1 MTTSGNAASKR
12 RAGWWILLAT
22 ILAASMAFVGSTALN
37 VSLPA
42 IQRDLAARGAD
53 LLWISNS
60 YTIVQASL
68 IVVGGSLSD
77 YYGRNRICLLGILI
91 FGAASMICGLTVST
105 EALIA
110 GRFAQGVGS
119 AMIIPSSL
127 AIVSANFDYSRQ
139 GWAIGIW
146 SAFTLLA
153 SGVGPIVGGILTE
166 MGLWR
171 SVFFIHIPFGIV
183 AALVL
188 LFHVA
193 ESYDTESPQKV
204 SIIGGVLVTLGLVG
218 ITFGFTEGPQYS
230 FNNPLI
236 WLSIAAGVGALAIFI
251 WNEQRREY
259 SLIPLDLFKSRT
271 LSGANLVTALL
282 YGALGPA
289 TLYLPLNM
297 IQIQGYSETFT
308 GLSLLPMTILPAI
321 LSYVIGGVVD
331 RHGPRL
337 PLAVGQLLLGAGF
350 VLFAL
355 IGATGGQDVYW
366 TTFFLPICLFG
377 VGMGIALAPL
387 TAAAVGSVTHDHA
400 GIASGVNNTISRS
413 AQVLAVA
420 IMGGFTLSLFSQ
432 SLMSSPIVRAL
443 PADAQSQLAVESANL
458 AEASPPDT
466 LTDAERDDVKQVIR
480 EAFTE
485 AFNMLMWVGAV
496 LCVVGA
502 VLSALLIEEDW
513 HLVQDE
519 DELEMSAGG

>member
-1 MTTSGNAASKR
+1 MTAAGNAENER
-12 RAGWWILLAT
+12 RIRGYWVLLAT

-77 YYGRNRICLLGILI
+77 YYGRNRVCLLGILI

-171 SVFFIHIPFGIV
+171 SVFFIHIPLGIV

-188 LFHVA
+188 LSHVP
-193 ESYDTESPQKV
+193 ESHDTESPQKV

-236 WLSIAAGVGALAIFI
+236 WLSIAAGVGALVIFI

-259 SLIPLDLFKSRT
+259 SLIPLELFKSRT

-355 IGATGGQDVYW
+355 IGATDGQDVYW

-377 VGMGIALAPL
+377 VGLGIALAPL

-420 IMGGFTLSLFSQ
+420 VMGGLTISIFSQ
-432 SLMSSPIVRAL
+432 SLMSSPIVQSL
-443 PADAQSQLAVESANL
+443 PPEAQSQLAVESANL
-458 AEASPPDT
+458 AETSPPET
-466 LTDAERDDVKQVIR
+466 LTDAERAGVSEVIR
-480 EAFTE
+480 GAFTE

-513 HLVQDE
+513 HVPDE
-519 DELEMSAGG
+519 DEGDDD

>member
-1 MTTSGNAASKR
+1 MTAAGNAENKR
-12 RAGWWILLAT
+12 KGYWVLLAT

-171 SVFFIHIPFGIV
+171 SVFFIHIPFGIA

-188 LFHVA
+188 LFHVP
-193 ESYDTESPQKV
+193 ESHDTESPQKV

-236 WLSIAAGVGALAIFI
+236 WLSIAAGVGALAVFI
-251 WNEQRREY
+251 WNAQRREY
-259 SLIPLDLFKSRT
+259 SLIPLELFKSRT

-377 VGMGIALAPL
+377 VGLGIALAPL

-420 IMGGFTLSLFSQ
+420 VMGGLTISIFSQ
-432 SLMSSPIVRAL
+432 SLMSSPIVQSL
-443 PADAQSQLAVESANL
+443 PPEAQSQLAVESANL
-458 AEASPPDT
+458 AETSPPET
-466 LTDAERDDVKQVIR
+466 LTDAEREGVSEVIR
-480 EAFTE
+480 GAFTE
-485 AFNMLMWVGAV
+485 AFNMLMWAGAV

-513 HLVQDE
+513 HVPDE
-519 DELEMSAGG
+519 DDSEDAEKG

>member
-1 MTTSGNAASKR
+1 MTTMGNAKNKQR
-12 RAGWWILLAT
+12 HYGFWVLLAT

-77 YYGRNRICLLGILI
+77 YYGRNRICLLGILV

-127 AIVSANFDYSRQ
+127 AIVSANFEYSRQ

-153 SGVGPIVGGILTE
+153 SGIGPIVGGVLTE

-188 LFHVA
+188 LFHVP

-204 SIIGGVLVTLGLVG
+204 SIIGGILVTLGLVG
-218 ITFGFTEGPQYS
+218 ITYGFTEGPQQGFS
-230 FNNPLI
+230 SPLI
-236 WLSIAAGVGALAIFI
+236 WLSITAGVTALIIFI

-271 LSGANLVTALL
+271 LSGANLVTVLL

-289 TLYLPLNM
+289 ILYLPLNM
-297 IQIQGYSETFT
+297 IQIQGYSETFV

-331 RHGPRL
+331 RRGPRL
-337 PLAVGQLLLGAGF
+337 PLAVGQLVLSVSF
-350 VLFAL
+350 VLLAL
-355 IGATGGQDVYW
+355 IGTTGGQDVYW

-387 TAAAVGSVTHDHA
+387 TAAAVGSVSHAHA
-400 GIASGVNNTISRS
+400 GIASGINNTISRS
-413 AQVLAVA
+413 AQVLAIAV
-420 IMGGFTLSLFSQ
+420 MGGLTISLFSQ
-432 SLMSSPIVRAL
+432 SLMSSPIVQAL
-443 PADAQSQLAVESANL
+443 PADAQSQLEAESVNL
-458 AEASPPDT
+458 AETSPPES
-466 LTDAERDDVKQVIR
+466 LTDAERGDVGQVIR
-480 EAFTE
+480 ESFAE
-485 AFNMLMWVGAV
+485 SFNMLMWVGAV
-496 LCVVGA
+496 LCLVGA
-502 VLSALLIEEDW
+502 VLSALLIEQVW
-513 HLVQDE
+513 HMPDE
-519 DELEMSAGG
+519 DEENDY

>member
-1 MTTSGNAASKR
+1 MTAAGNAENKR
-12 RAGWWILLAT
+12 KGYWVLLAT

-77 YYGRNRICLLGILI
+77 YYGRNRVCLLGILI

-171 SVFFIHIPFGIV
+171 SVFFIHIPFGIA

-188 LFHVA
+188 LFHVP
-193 ESYDTESPQKV
+193 ESHDTESPQKV

-236 WLSIAAGVGALAIFI
+236 WLSIAAGVGALAVFI

-259 SLIPLDLFKSRT
+259 SLIPLELFKSRT

-377 VGMGIALAPL
+377 VGLGIALAPL

-420 IMGGFTLSLFSQ
+420 VMGGLTISIFSQ
-432 SLMSSPIVRAL
+432 SLMSSPIVQSL
-443 PADAQSQLAVESANL
+443 PPEAQSQLAVESANL
-458 AEASPPDT
+458 AETSPPET
-466 LTDAERDDVKQVIR
+466 LTDAERAGVSEVIR
-480 EAFTE
+480 NAFTE

-513 HLVQDE
+513 HVPDE
-519 DELEMSAGG
+519 DEGNDD

>member
-218 ITFGFTEGPQYS
+218 ITFGFT
-230 FNNPLI
+230 
-236 WLSIAAGVGALAIFI
+236 
-251 WNEQRREY
+251 
-259 SLIPLDLFKSRT
+259 
-271 LSGANLVTALL
+271 
-282 YGALGPA
+282 
-289 TLYLPLNM
+289 
-297 IQIQGYSETFT
+297 
-308 GLSLLPMTILPAI
+308 
-321 LSYVIGGVVD
+321 
-331 RHGPRL
+331 
-337 PLAVGQLLLGAGF
+337 
-350 VLFAL
+350 
-355 IGATGGQDVYW
+355 
-366 TTFFLPICLFG
+366 
-377 VGMGIALAPL
+377 
-387 TAAAVGSVTHDHA
+387 
-400 GIASGVNNTISRS
+400 
-413 AQVLAVA
+413 
-420 IMGGFTLSLFSQ
+420 
-432 SLMSSPIVRAL
+432 
-443 PADAQSQLAVESANL
+443 
-458 AEASPPDT
+458 
-466 LTDAERDDVKQVIR
+466 
-480 EAFTE
+480 
-485 AFNMLMWVGAV
+485 
-496 LCVVGA
+496 
-502 VLSALLIEEDW
+502 
-513 HLVQDE
+513 
-519 DELEMSAGG
+519 

>member
-1 MTTSGNAASKR
+1 MTAAGNAENER
-12 RAGWWILLAT
+12 RIRGYWVLLAT

-188 LFHVA
+188 RFHVS
-193 ESYDTESPQKV
+193 ESYDTDSPQKV
-204 SIIGGVLVTLGLVG
+204 SVIGGVLVTLGLVG

-259 SLIPLDLFKSRT
+259 SLIPLELFKSRT

-377 VGMGIALAPL
+377 VGLGIALAPL

-420 IMGGFTLSLFSQ
+420 VMGGLTISIFSQ
-432 SLMSSPIVRAL
+432 SLMSSPIVQSL
-443 PADAQSQLAVESANL
+443 SPEAQSQLAVESANL
-458 AEASPPDT
+458 AETSPPET
-466 LTDAERDDVKQVIR
+466 LTEDEREGVSEVIQG
-480 EAFTE
+480 AFTE
-485 AFNMLMWVGAV
+485 AFNMLMWAGAV

-513 HLVQDE
+513 HVPDE
-519 DELEMSAGG
+519 DEGNDD

>member
-1 MTTSGNAASKR
+1 MTAAGNAENKR
-12 RAGWWILLAT
+12 KGYWVLLAT

-171 SVFFIHIPFGIV
+171 SVFFIHIPFGIA

-188 LFHVA
+188 LFHVP
-193 ESYDTESPQKV
+193 ESHDTESPQKV

-236 WLSIAAGVGALAIFI
+236 WLSIAAGVGALAVFI

-259 SLIPLDLFKSRT
+259 SLIPLELFKSRT

-377 VGMGIALAPL
+377 VGLGIALAPL

-420 IMGGFTLSLFSQ
+420 VMGGLTISIFSQ
-432 SLMSSPIVRAL
+432 SLMSSPIVQSL
-443 PADAQSQLAVESANL
+443 PPEAQSQLAVESANL
-458 AEASPPDT
+458 AETSPPET
-466 LTDAERDDVKQVIR
+466 LTDAERAGVSEVIR
-480 EAFTE
+480 NAFTE

-513 HLVQDE
+513 HVPDE
-519 DELEMSAGG
+519 DEGNDD